1 MCLVFYVKSSQRQF
15 GMNQSKNKLKSVS
28 ALFCPFFP
36 LLFSDEIPLDA
47 IKSVHKGPL
56 KVHNY
61 RKKKSQSSLST
72 LESRG
77 SRYVRPR
84 HRPCQ
89 RLCRAAA
96 QLIRMKKSQ
105 DEGPYVET
113 IMEQG
118 SCAGAIMEAL
128 VQSRSS
134 PQPAAQAW
142 AETVWL
148 ESWPPPSGCR
158 AAPNAVKAGRS
169 AAVWQHSITQRT
181 VWEWWIII
189 SD

>member
-1 MCLVFYVKSSQRQF
+1 MCVCVCLVFYVKSSERQF
-15 GMNQSKNKLKSVS
+15 RMNQSKNMLKTVS
-28 ALFCPFFP
+28 ALFCPFP

-47 IKSVHKGPL
+47 IKSVHKSPL

-77 SRYVRPR
+77 SRYVRPWR
-84 HRPCQ
+84 RPCQ
-89 RLCRAAA
+89 GLCGAAA

-118 SCAGAIMEAL
+118 SCARAIMEAL
-128 VQSRSS
+128 VQ
-134 PQPAAQAW
+134 
-142 AETVWL
+142 
-148 ESWPPPSGCR
+148 
-158 AAPNAVKAGRS
+158 
-169 AAVWQHSITQRT
+169 
-181 VWEWWIII
+181 
-189 SD
+189 